1 MLDWLKEIL
10 GESWTDEI
18 DKKVSDEI
26 GKGFV
31 SRSDFNTKNE
41 ELKTAK
47 ATLKERDGQLEDL
60 KKTAGN
66 TEELRSQIEQLQK
79 DNAQKDK
86 DHAAALKTLRIDS
99 AVDLALTAAKARN
112 KTAARALL
120 ADFLKTADVD
130 EAGAV
135 KGLDQAIDGLVKGE
149 DSSFLFGE
157 VEPAGMHGAKPGQRK
172 DGLPGK
178 GGFADLPL
186 AEKMAY
192 ANDHPGDA
200 AVTAWLGKQ

>member
-1 MLDWLKEIL
+1 MI
-10 GESWTDEI
+10 GEP
-18 DKKVSDEI
+18 
-26 GKGFV
+26 
-31 SRSDFNTKNE
+31 
-41 ELKTAK
+41 
-47 ATLKERDGQLEDL
+47 
-60 KKTAGN
+60 
-66 TEELRSQIEQLQK
+66 
-79 DNAQKDK
+79 
-86 DHAAALKTLRIDS
+86 
-99 AVDLALTAAKARN
+99 
-112 KTAARALL
+112 
-120 ADFLKTADVD
+120 ADVD

-157 VEPAGMHGAKPGQRK
+157 VEPAGMHGVQPGQRK